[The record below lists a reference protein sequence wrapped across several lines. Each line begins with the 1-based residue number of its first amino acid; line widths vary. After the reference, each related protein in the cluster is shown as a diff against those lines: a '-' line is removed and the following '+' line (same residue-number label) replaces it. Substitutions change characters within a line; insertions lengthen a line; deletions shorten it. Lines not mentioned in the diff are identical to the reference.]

1 MIIMTEKEKQ
11 IIAIER
17 LLYNYDLQEIIKQI
31 KHQKHFF
38 LHNESSDELYTYEK
52 SIFLSVYTYWLI
64 KDLEKLLIL

>member
-1 MIIMTEKEKQ
+1 MTEKEKQ

-17 LLYNYDLQEIIKQI
+17 LLYNYDLQKIIKQI

-38 LHNESSDELYTYEK
+38 LDNESSDELYTYEE

-64 KDLEKLLIL
+64 KDLEKLLIF